1 MSFYPEPRG
10 STLRSDFHYIIAFS
24 ISNIQSRKNGTS
36 YPPISNFNISPI
48 GHISTIFP
56 PYFHHTSTYPLHFG
70 YLIVICI
77 RNSNIQ
83 KYSMKISK
91 SPFQTSSASK
101 YQNRLFL
108 SFLFVVLLTTA
119 CKEEPRIESVDFDQ
133 VEFAEFVEPDFPYI
147 TTSMDARNLGAGFP
161 TDNISA
167 RVIAM
172 RLGDGAYA
180 CFDPDMLRWSVA
192 WTGGFLPMVTMAQ
205 ISYRDFYDKNN
216 KIPRIGGEPHFA
228 TGQYPGWTTG
238 EPSFVDPRPAN
249 PYPNAPSW
257 GPLAADQVR
266 WEGHYLVDDELVL
279 SYSVKDVSIL
289 EKPGVVQQDGQV
301 LFTRNFNL
309 SPNPSTLFLTLAE
322 VTDGVS
328 MEINGATAFLYHGVE
343 GDLVT
348 AVSLAG
354 EAAVT
359 EIQIIDNRYI
369 TLSIPAHD
377 KSRNVAVGIWHG
389 LKENKQQLGELTA
402 NMDTSFPKV
411 TSGSKSRWKDKVLT
425 KGQIAPDTSLF
436 VTDKLTL
443 PVPNPWSRNVR
454 VVDMAFFDKKKA
466 AVVTFEGD
474 VWILDGISKNLDKL
488 SWKRFASGFYEP
500 QSIAVVENEIYVYGK
515 EGIVRLHDLN
525 GDGEA
530 DFYENFSNLLAQSI
544 ETREWASDMVVNPEG
559 GFFVAKFG
567 ALDMGP
573 ETSSPKAIIGF
584 RAGSQHGGAVH
595 KISADGRSISQVA
608 SGFRGP
614 YLGIDPKSGIL
625 TGSDQQGHHMPS
637 TPIMVIKQDDYY
649 GVPAT
654 AHRAE
659 IPEITPPLV
668 WIPHAEDRS
677 GVSQVWVHSDNMG
690 PLNGNLVHLSY
701 GRPGLFQV
709 LVDDTGKSLQGAVSV
724 IEADFPAP
732 TMKAEINPGDGL
744 MYITGFSLWG
754 HNSNTLSAML
764 RLRYTGKESHL
775 PEKFQARDA
784 GIMIRFAVELQ
795 EETALNPANYT
806 VKRWNYLR
814 TEKYGSGHY
823 KLDGETGEEQLPV
836 LDVQLSEDKKAIF
849 LVIPNMTEVQQMEVG
864 YSISGISGLDITD
877 KLWLTVNDMKA
888 PNLLSEGFKE
898 VDFDK
903 LLASTDISQVSNLAE
918 EKPTLEHGKDLYAK
932 MNCIAC
938 HSIDGNNDGK
948 IGPGMRGIYGSER
961 EFKDGTSAVA
971 DEAYLKESIVAPSEK
986 IVKGFDEGMP
996 SFLGVLSENDIQSLV
1011 MYIRSL

>member
-1 MSFYPEPRG
+1 MTVFKSLIKKA
-10 STLRSDFHYIIAFS
+10 SQLRA
-24 ISNIQSRKNGTS
+24 
-36 YPPISNFNISPI
+36 
-48 GHISTIFP
+48 
-56 PYFHHTSTYPLHFG
+56 
-70 YLIVICI
+70 
-77 RNSNIQ
+77 
-83 KYSMKISK
+83 YSLLS
-91 SPFQTSSASK
+91 
-101 YQNRLFL
+101 L
-108 SFLFVVLLTTA
+108 SFLLLVLA
-119 CKEEPRIESVDFDQ
+119 FSCKEEPRIESVDFTQ
-133 VEFAEFVEPDFPYI
+133 VEFADFVEPDFPYI
-147 TTSMDARNLGAGFP
+147 TTSMDARNLGTGFP

-172 RLGDGAYA
+172 RLADGAYA

-192 WTGGFLPMVTMAQ
+192 WTGDFLPMVTMAQ
-205 ISYRDFYDKNN
+205 ISYKNFYDKNN

-228 TGQYPGWTTG
+228 TGQYPGWSVE
-238 EPSFVDPRPAN
+238 EPVFTDPRPAN

-257 GPLAADQVR
+257 GPLAADEVR

-279 SYSVKDVSIL
+279 SYTVNDVSVL
-289 EKPGVVQQDGQV
+289 ENPGVVQQDGQT

-309 SPNPSTLFLTLAE
+309 SPTKSKLILALAE

-328 MEINGATAFLYHGVE
+328 MEVKGDTGYLYHGE
-343 GDLVT
+343 DGNLVT
-348 AVSLAG
+348 AVSVAG
-354 EAAVT
+354 ASSGS
-359 EIQIIDNRYI
+359 EILIKDNRYI
-369 TLSIPAHD
+369 YLSIPAD
-377 KSRNVAVGIWHG
+377 SKSREFSVGVWHG
-389 LKENKQQLGELTA
+389 ASENQQQVETLTSQ
-402 NMDTSFPKV
+402 MDTSFPKV
-411 TSGSKSRWKDKVLT
+411 ERGSQSRWKEKVLT
-425 KGQIAPDTSLF
+425 KGQLAPDTALF

-443 PVPNPWSRNVR
+443 PVPNPWNRNVR
-454 VVDMAFFDKKKA
+454 VVDMAFFNKKKA

-474 VWILDGISKNLDKL
+474 VWILDGISAKLDKL
-488 SWKRFASGFYEP
+488 AWKRFASGFYEP
-500 QSIAVVENEIYVYGK
+500 QSIAVVDEEIYVYGK

-530 DFYENFSNLLAQSI
+530 DFYENFSNLMAQSI
-544 ETREWASDMVVNPEG
+544 ETREWASDMVVDPAG
-559 GFFVAKFG
+559 GFYIAKFG

-573 ETSSPKAIIGF
+573 ETSSPKAIMGF

-595 KISADGRSISQVA
+595 RISADGRAMSQVA

-614 YLGIDPKSGIL
+614 YLGIDPKTGFL
-625 TGSDQQGHHMPS
+625 TGSDQQGHYMPS
-637 TPIMVIKQDDYY
+637 TPIMAIKQDDYY

-659 IPEITPPLV
+659 IPEITSPLV

-677 GVSQVWVHSDNMG
+677 GVSQVWVHSDKMG
-690 PLNGNLVHLSY
+690 PLNGKLVHLSY

-709 LVDDTGKSLQGAVSV
+709 LVDDTGKALQGAVTV
-724 IEADFPAP
+724 IDADFPAP
-732 TMKAEINPGDGL
+732 TMKADMNPGDGL

-754 HNSNTLSAML
+754 HNSEMLSAML

-784 GIMIRFAVELQ
+784 GIMIRFATELQ
-795 EETALNPANYT
+795 EAVALNPANYS

-814 TEKYGSGHY
+814 TQKYGSGHF
-823 KLDGETGEEQLPV
+823 KLDGDNGEEQLPI

-849 LVIPNMTEVQQMEVG
+849 LVIPMMTEVQQMEIG
-864 YSISGISGLDITD
+864 YTLMSTLGMDIND
-877 KLWLTVNDMKA
+877 KLWLTVNDIAA

-898 VDFDK
+898 VDFNR
-903 LLASTDISQVSNLAE
+903 LLASSDISTVSNIE
-918 EKPTLEHGKDLYAK
+918 DVIPTLDHGKDLYTK

-948 IGPGMRGIYGSER
+948 IGPGMQRIFGSER
-961 EFKDGTSAVA
+961 EFSDGSSAVA

-996 SFLGVLSENDIQSLV
+996 SFLGVLTENDIRSLV